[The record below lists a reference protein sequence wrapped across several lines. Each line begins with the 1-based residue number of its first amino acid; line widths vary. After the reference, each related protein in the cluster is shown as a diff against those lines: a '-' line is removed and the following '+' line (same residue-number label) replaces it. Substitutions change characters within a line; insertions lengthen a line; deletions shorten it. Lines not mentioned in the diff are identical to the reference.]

1 VIEKNTAES
10 HVHVPEKLF
19 VDTQLCI
26 DAGKGTISA
35 SDWRRFAEFVNRD
48 YSYCISPLTFVEL
61 AIGIARGPEQ
71 YFDRNRESVRAL
83 WSLSAARVVFSIPRY
98 FVLRSVFGLQPP
110 AEAHLEND
118 FELCVRVILAARD
131 KAQLAIGP
139 VAVPGHEQGGY
150 KFNLEKMIA
159 EAETFMTAF
168 SNAFN
173 FARGSRSVRVTKAS
187 WIDTCIRFLGVAD
200 TDENRAKFENALDAE
215 FVLESEFDRL
225 RRSGNYD
232 FCRHRSD
239 LMDCQQLLYLCDP
252 TVNLVTGDEKLR
264 NRTISSSQA
273 CRIHLF
279 EELLHST

>member
-1 VIEKNTAES
+1 MI
-10 HVHVPEKLF
+10 HVPQKLF

-26 DAGKGTISA
+26 NAGKGTISP
-35 SDWRRFAEFVNRD
+35 SDWRKFAEFVNRD

-61 AIGIARGPEQ
+61 AMGIARGPAQ
-71 YFDRNRESVRAL
+71 YFNQNRESVRAL
-83 WSLSAARVVFSIPRY
+83 WSLSDARVVFPIPRH

-110 AEAHLEND
+110 AEPHLEND

-131 KAQLAIGP
+131 KAQLAVGP
-139 VAVPGHEQGGY
+139 VAVPGYERGRY

-159 EAETFMTAF
+159 ETETFMTAF

-173 FARGSRSVRVTKAS
+173 FARGSTSVRVTKAS
-187 WIDTCIRFLGVAD
+187 WIDTCIRFLGVVD
-200 TDENRAKFENALDAE
+200 TQENRAKFENALDAE
-215 FVLESEFDRL
+215 FVLESEFDQL

-239 LMDCQQLLYLCDP
+239 LMDCQQLLYLSDP
-252 TVNLVTGDEKLR
+252 AVNFVTGDEKLR

-273 CRIHLF
+273 GRIHLF
-279 EELLHST
+279 QELLH